1 MVVVVGEDGVEDP
14 VLVDLLRGM
23 ISGSRWCYAEMWLPN
38 AQAGRYL
45 ITASYARP
53 GKGVGLRALESLSRA
68 LALRPTDCLLR
79 RAQSTI
85 SASSVSTVDP
95 TADGLAAS
103 PRAGSLREASIASAL
118 SFNLVDGQLDQTP
131 IGIVVLMS
139 QSGPASDAEE
149 RASEVLALERISSLC
164 ASANPYLRHIERA
177 RNDRAGRASKQADHP
192 LVPADLN
199 DSSVSGTGQAD
210 VMFEKQQHARSPI
223 TYSSP
228 LPRRK
233 FNAVAEDV
241 RPKRSFTSSPSA
253 NKLGIKDGA
262 SLSVEYQIA
271 ITEAL
276 SNFPPHGNGKPHA
289 VRVSALWSIFEQ
301 LCEVPSAISNVLKL
315 MRLELKQAIFSD
327 DLMSADDGLSLMRVP
342 FFEQIDYRVQQVIE
356 RDEKVAQLQ
365 RQLHELLLIQK
376 EQKDRLDKAEHM
388 METLN
393 RKAFEAERRLVKLRL
408 MTFFE
413 RKNMAKDLRR
423 EQNTYFEQLK
433 AEIAT
438 LTAQLKS
445 ERDKSQHLL
454 VEDYRNVDVVKIMLD
469 SMSAAARPHPPA
481 ATSLVRDSDLDDAM
495 GLHGQVED
503 MKGELEVLRNANLTH
518 FERMGHCIVDSNTDP
533 RGDKYAFAP
542 TMEMLDEEIAVL
554 DTCISSGYG
563 GLATLAASYSDMLDL
578 VHEELNAAVPLHNVF
593 GANADSKAAAAARD
607 AMQRVPSD
615 GGGGDDCNDELSNS
629 GNTTNACGGMT
640 TQDLETAEDANFW
653 KSGNDGL
660 ASQTDVDLFKILRS
674 RSASKRERAR
684 ELDLRTALS
693 WVYDILQRKS
703 SADIL
708 LQTDASLP
716 CRSVEETLYDYL
728 DEKYGNAQA
737 SNLVVRLTV

>member
-1 MVVVVGEDGVEDP
+1 MVMVVGDDGVEDP

-23 ISGSRWCYAEMWLPN
+23 ISGSRWCYAELWLPN

-53 GKGVGLRALESLSRA
+53 GKGLRALESLSRA
-68 LALRPTDCLLR
+68 LALKPTDCLLR
-79 RAQSTI
+79 RAQSSI

-95 TADGLAAS
+95 NADGLAAS

-118 SFNLVDGQLDQTP
+118 SFNLVHGQLDQTP

-149 RASEVLALERISSLC
+149 RASELLALERVSSLC

-177 RNDRAGRASKQADHP
+177 RNDRGGRASKQADQP
-192 LVPADLN
+192 LAPADL
-199 DSSVSGTGQAD
+199 DASSVSGTSQAD

-241 RPKRSFTSSPSA
+241 RPKRSFASSPSA

-276 SNFPPHGNGKPHA
+276 SKFPPHGNGKPHA

-315 MRLELKQAIFSD
+315 LRLEFKQAIFSD
-327 DLMSADDGLSLMRVP
+327 DLMSADDGLSLIRVP

-365 RQLHELLLIQK
+365 RQLDEILLIQE
-376 EQKDRLDKAEHM
+376 EQKDRLDEAEHIM
-388 METLN
+388 VTLK
-393 RKAFEAERRLVKLRL
+393 RKAFVAERRLVKLRL

-423 EQNTYFEQLK
+423 EQNAYFEQLK

-438 LTAQLKS
+438 LNAQLKS
-445 ERDKSQHLL
+445 ERGKSQYLL

-481 ATSLVRDSDLDDAM
+481 ATSLVRDPALDDAM

-503 MKGELEVLRNANLTH
+503 MKGELEVLRNANLTQ
-518 FERMGHCIVDSNTDP
+518 FERMGHCIADSNTDP
-533 RGDKYAFAP
+533 RGDKYAFVP

-563 GLATLAASYSDMLDL
+563 GLATLAASYADMLDL
-578 VHEELNAAVPLHNVF
+578 VHEELNAVVPLHKVF
-593 GANADSKAAAAARD
+593 GAAAASKAAAAAHD
-607 AMQRVPSD
+607 GMQRVPSESD
-615 GGGGDDCNDELSNS
+615 GDDCNDELSNGGS
-629 GNTTNACGGMT
+629 ATNASGGMM

-653 KSGNDGL
+653 KSGNEGL
-660 ASQTDVDLFKILRS
+660 ASQTDVDLFKILHS

-684 ELDLRTALS
+684 ELDLRTAMS

-716 CRSVEETLYDYL
+716 CRSLEETLYDYL
-728 DEKYGNAQA
+728 DEKYGNAQT
-737 SNLVVRLTV
+737 SNLVVRLAV